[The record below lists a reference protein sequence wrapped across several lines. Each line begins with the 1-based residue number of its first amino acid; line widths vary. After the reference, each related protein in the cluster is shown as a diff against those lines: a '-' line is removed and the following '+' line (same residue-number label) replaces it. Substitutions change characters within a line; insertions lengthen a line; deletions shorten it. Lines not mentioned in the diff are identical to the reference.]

1 MARASFSGTH
11 AARPWAGKIYR
22 GSRRR
27 LRRIR
32 LRENTPRGL
41 IILALVL
48 LAAFI
53 LSVWLDLQHQAMHH

>member
-11 AARPWAGKIYR
+11 TTRPWAGRISR

-32 LRENTPRGL
+32 LRDNTPPGL

-53 LSVWLDLQHQAMHH
+53 LSVWLDLQHHAMHH

>member
-1 MARASFSGTH
+1 MARPSFSGTH
-11 AARPWAGKIYR
+11 ATRPWAGKIYR
-22 GSRRR
+22 GSPRR

-32 LRENTPRGL
+32 FRENTPPGL

-53 LSVWLDLQHQAMHH
+53 LSVWLDLQHHAMHR